1 MAKLDA
7 FLHLDAATGSL
18 YIHYDGAKYEDYSG
32 SGLDTELG
40 IFSSFVSSSVYTGQ
54 YSASDGWSDANKRKL
69 AEWCSE
75 TDLVSWTNKNNL
87 RGVSPPAVPR
97 YQTSHTASIW
107 LESWDNNDNV

>member
-7 FLHLDAATGSL
+7 YLHLDAATGSL
-18 YIHYDGAKYEDYSG
+18 YIHYDGDKYSDYSS
-32 SGLDTELG
+32 SGLNTELG
-40 IFSSFVSSSVYTGQ
+40 RFSEFVSSSVYVGA
-54 YSASDGWSDANKRKL
+54 YSSSDGWTDVKKRKL

-87 RGVSPPAVPR
+87 RGVTPPAVPR